1 MVFCRFDWMMCM
13 IKQKAN
19 KKQIDFRYE
28 FEDSESY
35 AKKLRS
41 TII

>member
-1 MVFCRFDWMMCM
+1 LDDVHD
-13 IKQKAN
+13 KTKGKE

-35 AKKLRS
+35 AKKLKS